1 MKDIDII
8 DQFLDDREFRNYI
21 ASNLTKLGY
30 TEISI
35 EDERISD
42 STKKNDNDLLAKKGD
57 YTYTVQT
64 FLNKE
69 IKESHIKET
78 IKDMEK
84 EHVSF
89 GIIVT
94 NTEVSKEI
102 KQKAKENGIEIID
115 RNKEFFDF
123 LVATDQL
130 DDFLG
135 YKEEVEEVEDEDEEE
150 EDLEEN
156 EE

>member
-115 RNKEFFDF
+115 RNK
-123 LVATDQL
+123 LKNL
-130 DDFLG
+130 
-135 YKEEVEEVEDEDEEE
+135 
-150 EDLEEN
+150 
-156 EE
+156 